1 MISRHISS
9 LHHRQQGLILPLT
22 LIILAILTI
31 MGSLLLQR
39 NHQLIEQVELRRDQ
53 WQARLAIHNAEQRV
67 MLTLLV
73 GDQEPGAYRLGDVQ
87 LRTDGTPLKLS
98 NDVWVSVQD
107 QAGLL
112 SLRYQRADAIRMLV
126 RSFVSEP
133 QASNITQGI
142 LTFQRPATGEV
153 PLNQQ
158 HAPREALMRSL
169 DELMLIDGI
178 TPQWYNGRRN
188 LRPLDEYPED
198 AERLQILQ
206 QWQPLP
212 DVGLRDLFTLTGS
225 SYINY
230 ATVPE
235 ALLRRIYRATDADI
249 ERLNRLKGQSNWS
262 GVASTLTDLGLV
274 GELQLTPSSRYIIRY
289 QFGDIQA
296 RGDYQVRSTT
306 LPPRKRSW
314 YFPDRYR
321 YFNHHKE

>member
-1 MISRHISS
+1 MSHANRYRS
-9 LHHRQQGLILPLT
+9 RQQGLILPLT
-22 LIILAILTI
+22 LIILAILTT

-67 MLTLLV
+67 MLTFLV
-73 GDQEPGAYRLGDVQ
+73 GDQEPGAYRLGEVQ

-112 SLRYQRADAIRMLV
+112 SLRYQRPDALHTLI
-126 RSFVSEP
+126 RSFVAEP
-133 QASNITQGI
+133 QASNITHRI
-142 LTFQRPATGEV
+142 LAFQRPVSGEAA
-153 PLNQQ
+153 LNQQ

-178 TPQWYNGRRN
+178 TPQWYNGRSN
-188 LRPLDEYPED
+188 LRPFDQYPQD
-198 AERLQILQ
+198 GERFSALQ

-212 DVGLRDLFTLTGS
+212 DVGLRDVLTLTGS

-230 ATVPE
+230 ASVPE
-235 ALLRRIYRATDADI
+235 TLLRRIYRATDADI
-249 ERLNRLKGQSNWS
+249 ERLNRLKSQSNWS
-262 GVASTLTDLGLV
+262 GVASTLTDLGLMS
-274 GELQLTPSSRYIIRY
+274 GFQLTPSSRYIIRY

-296 RGDYQVRSTT
+296 RGDYQVRTTT
-306 LPPRKRSW
+306 LPPRRRSW